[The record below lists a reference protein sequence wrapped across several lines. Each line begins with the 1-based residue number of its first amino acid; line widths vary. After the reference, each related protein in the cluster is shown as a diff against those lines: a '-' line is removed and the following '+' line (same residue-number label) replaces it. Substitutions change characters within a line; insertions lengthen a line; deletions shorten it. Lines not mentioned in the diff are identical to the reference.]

1 MTRLISAALLLALP
15 LSLGACNKQDT
26 TRDANASGEILPGS
40 ISDAMLPEDR
50 VTSQP
55 PLAPQSAR
63 PGKGAASAAPADATT
78 APEAAAPAEPAPK
91 PAAGVAPE

>member
-15 LSLGACNKQDT
+15 LTLGACKQKDT
-26 TRDANASGEILPGS
+26 SKEANASGEILPGS

-55 PLAPQSAR
+55 PLAPQTAR
-63 PGKGAASAAPADATT
+63 PGKAAVRAVAADATT
-78 APEAAAPAEPAPK
+78 APDEAAPAVPAEPA
-91 PAAGVAPE
+91 AAQPPD